1 MLRAVTFDLWSTL
14 IMESPQGSGWART
27 ERIRRMN
34 EILNAERIPADME
47 MLGQAYRTVGERL
60 EALWKTHRD
69 IGVEE
74 QVKMLLDL
82 LPNGECISRSE
93 SLMNR
98 LIEAYTQPILS
109 ELPVPLEGAAE
120 VLENLQ
126 ARGLRMAVICN
137 TGRTP
142 GKILRIILE
151 RLDLL
156 KHLSV
161 QTFSDE
167 VGLRK
172 PRAEI
177 FLRTL
182 AALGV
187 EPREALHVGDTLG
200 TDIAGAVAVGMRA
213 VHLCHARGADSVP
226 SDGATIAALSELIPL
241 IDQARIQPPGV

>member
-82 LPNGECISRSE
+82 LPNGECIPRSE

-126 ARGLRMAVICN
+126 VRGLRMAVICN

-151 RLDLL
+151 RLGLL

-241 IDQARIQPPGV
+241 IDQARIQQPGV

>member
-82 LPNGECISRSE
+82 LPNGECIPRSE

-126 ARGLRMAVICN
+126 VRGLRMAVICN

-142 GKILRIILE
+142 
-151 RLDLL
+151 
-156 KHLSV
+156 HHS
-161 QTFSDE
+161 
-167 VGLRK
+167 
-172 PRAEI
+172 
-177 FLRTL
+177 
-182 AALGV
+182 
-187 EPREALHVGDTLG
+187 
-200 TDIAGAVAVGMRA
+200 
-213 VHLCHARGADSVP
+213 
-226 SDGATIAALSELIPL
+226 
-241 IDQARIQPPGV
+241 

>member
-82 LPNGECISRSE
+82 LPNGECIPRSE

-126 ARGLRMAVICN
+126 VRGLRMAVICN

-241 IDQARIQPPGV
+241 IDQARIQQPGV

>member
-27 ERIRRMN
+27 ERIRRIN
-34 EILNAERIPADME
+34 EILNSERIPANME
-47 MLGQAYRTVGERL
+47 MLGQAYKTVGERL

-82 LPNGECISRSE
+82 LPIGERILRSD

-98 LIEAYTQPILS
+98 LIDAYTQPILS

-120 VLENLQ
+120 VLANLE
-126 ARGLRMAVICN
+126 ARGLRLAVICN

-187 EPREALHVGDTLG
+187 EPREALHIGDTLG
-200 TDIAGAVAVGMRA
+200 TDVAGAIAVGMRA

-241 IDQARIQPPGV
+241 IDQARIQQPRA

>member
-1 MLRAVTFDLWSTL
+1 
-14 IMESPQGSGWART
+14 
-27 ERIRRMN
+27 
-34 EILNAERIPADME
+34 
-47 MLGQAYRTVGERL
+47 MLGQAYKTVGERL

-74 QVKMLLDL
+74 QVQMLLDL
-82 LPNGECISRSE
+82 LPVGESFPRPD

-98 LIEAYTQPILS
+98 LIDAYTHPILS
-109 ELPVPLEGAAE
+109 ELPIPLEGAAE
-120 VLENLQ
+120 VLKNLEV
-126 ARGLRMAVICN
+126 RGLRMAVICN

-142 GKILRIILE
+142 GKILRIILD
-151 RLDLL
+151 RLNLL

-182 AALGV
+182 ATLGV

-200 TDIAGAVAVGMRA
+200 TDIAGAIAVGMRRY
-213 VHLCHARGADSVP
+213 LCHARGP
-226 SDGATIAALSELIPL
+226 IAFRLMGNRRTAGPYPF
-241 IDQARIQPPGV
+241 D